1 MTGITESNGFG
12 LLRFDQDKKK
22 LMSHSEALGYRE
34 QCLKFR
40 VPRGVEHLL
49 EQPRIESFHSMLDA
63 SIILGQL
70 LDVRISEGDQFLLYM
85 RNLPNK
91 VQSFFQ
97 LHQNAIRVQQI
108 LTGVQDYYTRPRV
121 QRDIGSVHMTQ
132 PVQKPGDVGDKTCF
146 NRRKNGPSADT
157 CPERKECSHCG
168 KKKHVAKECWEK
180 HPDTNQA
187 PWLNLCWS
195 AKSSKWE
202 AISARRGCHRWTK
215 ETNEKSRTSTENNKT
230 SHHKQTK
237 AVCFDLKS
245 LHVVILH
252 AIHCSDVSHIHI
264 CTSILRRVSYV
275 WFQSTSLELIS
286 VLSSLPPFRTML
298 HKCIHIRMSFCFL
311 TRQSLWKALEVEDN
325 AVSYLPGNAGKKNQP
340 FLDGSG

>member
-1 MTGITESNGFG
+1 MVATEFHWKLSKIENFIKSQMSVTGITESNGFG

-121 QRDIGSVHMTQ
+121 QRD
-132 PVQKPGDVGDKTCF
+132 
-146 NRRKNGPSADT
+146 RA
-157 CPERKECSHCG
+157 
-168 KKKHVAKECWEK
+168 
-180 HPDTNQA
+180 
-187 PWLNLCWS
+187 WS
-195 AKSSKWE
+195 ALG
-202 AISARRGCHRWTK
+202 AP
-215 ETNEKSRTSTENNKT
+215 
-230 SHHKQTK
+230 
-237 AVCFDLKS
+237 D
-245 LHVVILH
+245 VV
-252 AIHCSDVSHIHI
+252 
-264 CTSILRRVSYV
+264 T
-275 WFQSTSLELIS
+275 
-286 VLSSLPPFRTML
+286 
-298 HKCIHIRMSFCFL
+298 
-311 TRQSLWKALEVEDN
+311 
-325 AVSYLPGNAGKKNQP
+325 
-340 FLDGSG
+340 